1 MAEGP
6 VNGLVK
12 TGRSRTQLET
22 NFCGKRGVF
31 NHSWTEADRRS
42 PGPRARAPPMSR
54 PFRTLRL
61 LVRLTLAQQLV
72 LLALLPATVATLG
85 AIAVLTRQHLANVTE
100 LMRANAQT
108 VALQV
113 ATVAQ
118 PQIQRMDRRALQHS
132 AESGSSQPH
141 VQQVQIW
148 SEDGEILAN
157 SETLDRK
164 PAEGLQVVAPIV
176 AEDGM
181 HAGKVM
187 VEINLDAVRVA
198 RQSVW
203 INVVL
208 VLGASL
214 VGVGLA
220 GWWAARRISAPIR
233 ALGEAVDQLGAGENA
248 QVALEGTAEVRRLQH
263 GFNLAARALTE
274 SRSQLESRITEATA
288 ELESKN
294 RQLEVASQA
303 KTRLLA
309 AASHDL
315 RQPLHALT
323 LFSDGLANGETDPV
337 RLQRIGHIRECVDSL
352 DRLFSE
358 LLNLSQLDAGV
369 LQPQWT
375 DFALDHLFDEISRN
389 FRAVA
394 EQQNLRL
401 VVRKTELWVRC
412 DYVMLSRI
420 LNNLV
425 SNSLR
430 HTTEGGVL
438 IGARRRGRAIRIDV
452 LDTGIG
458 IAAKHQS
465 RVFEEFYQVEPNG
478 RQGRGARGMGLGL
491 ATVQRLAALLNTRVD
506 LSSLPGKGTCVRV
519 LVRAAEPVPA
529 QALPAALPAGGIAI
543 DEAPSLHGVRVL
555 VIDDERTI
563 LEGLQVVLS
572 NWGAEVL
579 IAQTRSEALALAD
592 TWERPPDLVL
602 SDLLLQGGDNGLDVL
617 AALERHPHGIGEE
630 TGRLLVTGETKPDR
644 LREVASAGVAVL
656 YKPVSPRMLR
666 QAIHAQLSAI
676 RQAVL

>member
-1 MAEGP
+1 M
-6 VNGLVK
+6 NWH
-12 TGRSRTQLET
+12 
-22 NFCGKRGVF
+22 F
-31 NHSWTEADRRS
+31 
-42 PGPRARAPPMSR
+42 RA
-54 PFRTLRL
+54 LRL

-72 LLALLPATVATLG
+72 LLALLPATVATLA
-85 AIAVLTRQHLANVTE
+85 AIAVLTRQHLASVTE

-118 PQIQRMDRRALQHS
+118 TQLQHMDRRALQRT
-132 AESGSSQPH
+132 AQSGSYQPH

-157 SETLDRK
+157 SETVDRERS
-164 PAEGLQVVAPIV
+164 EGLQMVAPIV
-176 AEDGM
+176 GDDGK
-181 HAGKVM
+181 HIGKVM
-187 VEINLDAVRVA
+187 VEISLDAVERA
-198 RQSVW
+198 KRSVW
-203 INVVL
+203 FNVLL
-208 VLGASL
+208 VLAASL

-233 ALGEAVDQLGAGENA
+233 TLGEAVDRLGAGEEA
-248 QVALEGTAEVRRLQH
+248 QVAVEGTAEVRRLQH
-263 GFNLAARALTE
+263 GFNEAARALSE
-274 SRSQLESRITEATA
+274 SRGELENRIAHATA
-288 ELESKN
+288 QLASKN
-294 RQLEVASQA
+294 QQLEVASQA

-352 DRLFSE
+352 DRLFTE

-369 LQPQWT
+369 LQPQWA

-389 FRAVA
+389 FRSVA

-401 VVRKTELWVRC
+401 VVRKTELWVRS

-438 IGARRRGRAIRIDV
+438 IGARRRGRGVRIDV
-452 LDTGIG
+452 IDTGIG
-458 IAAKHQS
+458 IPAHHQS
-465 RVFEEFYQVEPNG
+465 RVFEEFYQVEPHG
-478 RQGRGARGMGLGL
+478 RQGRDARGMGLGL
-491 ATVQRLAALLNTRVD
+491 ATVQRLAALLNTRVE
-506 LSSLPGKGTCVRV
+506 LSSQPRKGTCVRV
-519 LVRAAEPVPA
+519 LVRAAEPMAAIPS
-529 QALPAALPAGGIAI
+529 PAAPEHGAAAE
-543 DEAPSLHGVRVL
+543 DEPSLRNVRVL

-572 NWGAEVL
+572 NWGAEVMA
-579 IAQTRSEALALAD
+579 AQTRNEALALAD
-592 TWERPPDLVL
+592 EWDRPPDLVV

-617 AALERHPHGIGEE
+617 AALERHPRGIGEA
-630 TGRLLVTGETKPDR
+630 TARLLVTGETKPDR
-644 LREVASAGVAVL
+644 LREVANSGVAVL
-656 YKPVSPRMLR
+656 YKPVSPKLLR
-666 QAIHAQLSAI
+666 QAINAQLATV

>member
-1 MAEGP
+1 M
-6 VNGLVK
+6 N
-12 TGRSRTQLET
+12 
-22 NFCGKRGVF
+22 
-31 NHSWTEADRRS
+31 W
-42 PGPRARAPPMSR
+42 
-54 PFRTLRL
+54 PFRALRL

-72 LLALLPATVATLG
+72 LLALLPAMVATLG
-85 AIAVLTRQHLANVTE
+85 AIAVLTRQHLSSVTE

-118 PQIQRMDRRALQHS
+118 TQLHNMDRRALQRT
-132 AESGSSQPH
+132 AQSGSYQPH

-148 SEDGEILAN
+148 SDDGEILAN
-157 SETLDRK
+157 SETTDRERS
-164 PAEGLQVVAPIV
+164 EGLQVVVPITGD
-176 AEDGM
+176 DGR
-181 HAGKVM
+181 HTGKVM
-187 VEINLDAVRVA
+187 VEISLAAVERA
-198 RQSVW
+198 KRSVW
-203 INVVL
+203 FNVVL
-208 VLGASL
+208 VLAASL

-233 ALGEAVDQLGAGENA
+233 ALGEAVDRLGAGEEA
-248 QVALEGTAEVRRLQH
+248 QVAVEGTAEVRHLQH
-263 GFNLAARALTE
+263 GFNEAARALSE
-274 SRSQLESRITEATA
+274 SRGQLESRIANATA
-288 ELESKN
+288 ELASKN
-294 RQLEVASQA
+294 QQLEVASQA

-369 LQPQWT
+369 LQPQWA

-389 FRAVA
+389 FRPVA

-401 VVRKTELWVRC
+401 VVRKTELWVRS

-438 IGARRRGRAIRIDV
+438 IGARRRGRGIRIDV
-452 LDTGIG
+452 VDTGVG
-458 IAAKHQS
+458 IAAHHQS
-465 RVFEEFYQVEPNG
+465 RVFEEFYQVEPHG
-478 RQGRGARGMGLGL
+478 HQGRDVRGMGLGL
-491 ATVQRLAALLNTRVD
+491 ATVQRLAALLNTRVE
-506 LSSLPGKGTCVRV
+506 LSSQPHKGTCVRV
-519 LVRAAEPVPA
+519 LVRSAEPAAAATVSPA
-529 QALPAALPAGGIAI
+529 VTLQGTAVE
-543 DEAPSLHGVRVL
+543 DEPSLRNVRVL

-563 LEGLQVVLS
+563 LEGLQVVLT
-572 NWGAEVL
+572 NWGAEVMA
-579 IAQTRSEALALAD
+579 AQTRSEALALAD
-592 TWERPPDLVL
+592 KWERPPDLVV

-617 AALERHPHGIGEE
+617 AALERHPRGIGDA
-630 TGRLLVTGETKPDR
+630 TARLLVTGETKPDR
-644 LREVASAGVAVL
+644 LREVANSGVAVL
-656 YKPVSPRMLR
+656 YKPVSPKVLR
-666 QAIHAQLSAI
+666 QAINAQLAAV
-676 RQAVL
+676 RQAVS

>member
-1 MAEGP
+1 M
-6 VNGLVK
+6 NW
-12 TGRSRTQLET
+12 S
-22 NFCGKRGVF
+22 F
-31 NHSWTEADRRS
+31 
-42 PGPRARAPPMSR
+42 RA
-54 PFRTLRL
+54 LHL
-61 LVRLTLAQQLV
+61 LRLTLAQQLV

-85 AIAVLTRQHLANVTE
+85 VIAVLTRQHLSNVTE
-100 LMRANAQT
+100 LVRANAQT

-118 PQIQRMDRRALQHS
+118 SQIQHMDRRALQRT
-132 AESGSSQPH
+132 AQSGSYQPH

-148 SEDGEILAN
+148 SEDGEIVAN
-157 SETLDRK
+157 SETTDRVRG
-164 PAEGLQVVAPIV
+164 EGLQVVAPIIGD
-176 AEDGM
+176 DGKN
-181 HAGKVM
+181 AGKVM
-187 VEINLDAVRVA
+187 VEMSLDAVGSA
-198 RQSVW
+198 KQAVW
-203 INVVL
+203 FNVVL

-233 ALGEAVDQLGAGENA
+233 ELGEAVERLGAGEDA
-248 QVALEGTAEVRRLQH
+248 QVTIKGTSEVRRLQD
-263 GFNLAARALTE
+263 GFNEAARALSE
-274 SRSQLESRITEATA
+274 SRTQLESRITNATA
-288 ELESKN
+288 ELARKN
-294 RQLEVASQA
+294 QQLEVASQA

-323 LFSDGLANGETDPV
+323 LFSDGLANGETDPA
-337 RLQRIGHIRECVDSL
+337 RLQRIGHIRECVESL
-352 DRLFSE
+352 DRLFTE

-375 DFALDHLFDEISRN
+375 DFPLDSLFDEISRN

-401 VVRKTELWVRC
+401 VVRKTDAWVRC

-430 HTTEGGVL
+430 HTVEGGIL
-438 IGARRRGRAIRIDV
+438 IGARRRRKGIRIDV
-452 LDTGIG
+452 WDTGVG
-458 IAAKHQS
+458 IAAHHQA
-465 RVFEEFYQVEPNG
+465 RVFEEFYQVEPQGG
-478 RQGRGARGMGLGL
+478 RQGGRDSRGMGLGL

-506 LSSLPGKGTCVRV
+506 LSSRPNKGTCVRV
-519 LVRAAEPVPA
+519 MVRATEPLIPM
-529 QALPAALPAGGIAI
+529 PAAPLLPMGLAGEDDGGLCNI
-543 DEAPSLHGVRVL
+543 RVL

-572 NWGAEVL
+572 NWGAEVMA
-579 IAQTRSEALALAD
+579 AQSRSEALALAAAWD
-592 TWERPPDLVL
+592 RPPDVVL

-617 AALERHPHGIGEE
+617 AALERHPNGIGPA
-630 TGRLLVTGETKPDR
+630 TARLLVTGETKPDR

-656 YKPVSPRMLR
+656 YKPVSPKVLR
-666 QAIHAQLSAI
+666 QAITAQLA
-676 RQAVL
+676 AVRELA

>member
-1 MAEGP
+1 
-6 VNGLVK
+6 
-12 TGRSRTQLET
+12 
-22 NFCGKRGVF
+22 
-31 NHSWTEADRRS
+31 
-42 PGPRARAPPMSR
+42 
-54 PFRTLRL
+54 
-61 LVRLTLAQQLV
+61 
-72 LLALLPATVATLG
+72 
-85 AIAVLTRQHLANVTE
+85 
-100 LMRANAQT
+100 
-108 VALQV
+108 
-113 ATVAQ
+113 
-118 PQIQRMDRRALQHS
+118 
-132 AESGSSQPH
+132 
-141 VQQVQIW
+141 VQ
-148 SEDGEILAN
+148 
-157 SETLDRK
+157 
-164 PAEGLQVVAPIV
+164 
-176 AEDGM
+176 
-181 HAGKVM
+181 
-187 VEINLDAVRVA
+187 
-198 RQSVW
+198 
-203 INVVL
+203 
-208 VLGASL
+208 
-214 VGVGLA
+214 
-220 GWWAARRISAPIR
+220 
-233 ALGEAVDQLGAGENA
+233 
-248 QVALEGTAEVRRLQH
+248 RLQH

-274 SRSQLESRITEATA
+274 SRSQLETRITEATA

-323 LFSDGLANGETDPV
+323 LFSDGLANGETDPS

-369 LQPQWT
+369 LQPQWS

-430 HTTEGGVL
+430 HTSEGGVL

-465 RVFEEFYQVEPNG
+465 RVFEEFYQVEPND

-491 ATVQRLAALLNTRVD
+491 ATVQRLAALLNTRVE
-506 LSSLPGKGTCVRV
+506 LSSRPGKGTCVRV
-519 LVRAAEPVPA
+519 LVRAAEPSATPVAPPA
-529 QALPAALPAGGIAI
+529 LSAGGAI
-543 DEAPSLHGVRVL
+543 EEEPSLDGVRVL

-579 IAQTRSEALALAD
+579 IAQTRSEALALAEV
-592 TWERPPDLVL
+592 WERPPDLVL

-617 AALERHPHGIGEE
+617 AALERHPRGIGAA
-630 TGRLLVTGETKPDR
+630 TARLLVTGETKPDR

-656 YKPVSPRMLR
+656 YKPVSPKMLR
-666 QAIHAQLSAI
+666 QAIHAQLVAV